1 MTREKADVSHLMF
14 VAQRAKESWKQE
26 TIYQMDSKPRFGAS
40 LLCAQRRRSSN
51 SGGWGKL
58 GAWWI
63 SMQIRKETRYVHLKQ
78 RAAICIILLFIPKCG
93 VKFQRE
99 ENKK

>member
-1 MTREKADVSHLMF
+1 MTREKADASHLMF
-14 VAQRAKESWKQE
+14 IAQRAKESWKQE

-51 SGGWGKL
+51 SWGWGKL

-63 SMQIRKETRYVHLKQ
+63 SMQIRKETRYVYLK
-78 RAAICIILLFIPKCG
+78 
-93 VKFQRE
+93 
-99 ENKK
+99 